1 MDVQLPQLPEAV
13 IASIL
18 QQVLPLRARLQCA
31 LVCKAWAAA
40 IVATTADLDAELSSC
55 IRWEHVQDWLEQ
67 HAGQVST
74 ISFSHHGHSKQPL
87 QLPGARLSKL
97 QKLHVDSMT
106 MCLQDTGPQH
116 TSPSTALNL
125 QDSILSEAF
134 SRSCVLVSTRDSAA
148 GSASQHVPAGAAL
161 GAAAAPAGPVLAL
174 LPKLQ
179 RLELFS
185 CAASLQDILLLSQ
198 ATGLTSLNLYNT
210 TVTADSTST
219 SPAIEEQLTVAMSAV
234 LQGLT
239 GLSELG
245 ISLMGF
251 SQHALCPISRMQ
263 GLQSLQLYISTDDEH
278 TDSFLAALPASLTAL
293 QLKDMSVTPSP
304 AVAQQLSSLSN
315 LQSLR
320 LEELDLDPSVLGS
333 CTGLQ
338 CLVLDAVYLLPPAPQ
353 VGVLCLSACH
363 DR

>member
-31 LVCKAWAAA
+31 VVCKAWAAA
-40 IVATTADLDAELSSC
+40 VLSTTADFAAELSSC

-74 ISFSHHGHSKQPL
+74 ISFSHHGHSKQLL
-87 QLPGARLSKL
+87 QLPCARLSRL

-106 MCLQDTGPQH
+106 MRLQDTGLQH
-116 TSPSTALNL
+116 SSSSTALNL
-125 QDSILSEAF
+125 QDAILSEAF
-134 SRSCVLVSTRDSAA
+134 SRSCALVSPHDSAA
-148 GSASQHVPAGAAL
+148 RSAPQHTAAQAAH
-161 GAAAAPAGPVLAL
+161 GAAAVPARPVLAL

-219 SPAIEEQLTVAMSAV
+219 APAIEEQLTAAMSAV

-239 GLSELG
+239 DLSELG

-278 TDSFLAALPASLTAL
+278 TNSFLAALPVSLTAL

-304 AVAQQLSSLSN
+304 AVAQQLSSLTS

-320 LEELDLDPSVLGS
+320 LEELDLDPSVLS
-333 CTGLQ
+333 SWAGLQ
-338 CLVLDAVYLLPPAPQ
+338 CLVLGALYLIPPAQQ
-353 VGVLCLSACH
+353 VGVGDCSVQ
-363 DR
+363 R